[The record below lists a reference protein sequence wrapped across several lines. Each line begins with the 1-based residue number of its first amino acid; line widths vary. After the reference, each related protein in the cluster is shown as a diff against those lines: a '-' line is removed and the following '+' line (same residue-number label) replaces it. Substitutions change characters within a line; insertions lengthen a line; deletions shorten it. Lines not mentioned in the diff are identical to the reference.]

1 MISEW
6 LQRIS
11 GAVPKGF
18 SRYYVLSLLNER
30 PMTGKEIME
39 EAAKRSNNLW
49 KPSPGLVYP
58 LLGKLLQEG
67 LIEEDDYGRYRITG
81 KGKAVLADINVI
93 QGIVRKQLDVMM
105 HFSTLSMF
113 IAKDLLERI
122 TSLGSMLAA
131 NIDKMTQQERERYRG
146 FLMAQLKKL
155 DESEARKHEEKDG
168 YEQYREDRG
177 KESINVDQ

>member
-1 MISEW
+1 MIAEW

-39 EAAKRSNNLW
+39 EAARRSNNLW

-81 KGKAVLADINVI
+81 KGKAVLGDISMI
-93 QGIVRKQLDVMM
+93 QNIVRKQLDVMM

-131 NIDKMTQQERERYRG
+131 NLDKMTQQERERYRE
-146 FLMAQLKKL
+146 FLIAQLKKL
-155 DESEARKHEEKDG
+155 DESEARRFEEKQG
-168 YEQYREDRG
+168 YHEHRDKDRE
-177 KESINVDQ
+177 SVDVQ

>member
-18 SRYYVLSLLNER
+18 SRYYVLSLISER

-67 LIEEDDYGRYRITG
+67 LIEEDDYGRYRITD
-81 KGKAVLADINVI
+81 KGRAVLADVHVI

-105 HFSTLSMF
+105 HFSTLSTF
-113 IAKDLLERI
+113 IAKDILERI

-131 NIDKMTQQERERYRG
+131 NINRMTQQERERYRE
-146 FLMAQLKKL
+146 FLLAQLRKL
-155 DESEARKHEEKDG
+155 DESEARSS
-168 YEQYREDRG
+168 EQEHRG
-177 KESINVDQ
+177 KRESIDIE